1 VTSIVDRRLRGRVAV
16 VAGDGEEVVPVCQEL
31 LRSGVSVA
39 LIASDRAHVDRAVA
53 GADALGIVVVPVTA
67 DPAAPEVWTRVVPHA
82 EQRLGPID
90 IVVAVGPRPVRDL
103 AAEHLIADMARRG
116 HGVFVESDDDI
127 TPRQLPAGLSYGAL
141 PRDGALAARVL
152 AIAGDAD

>member
-1 VTSIVDRRLRGRVAV
+1 
-16 VAGDGEEVVPVCQEL
+16 
-31 LRSGVSVA
+31 
-39 LIASDRAHVDRAVA
+39 
-53 GADALGIVVVPVTA
+53 
-67 DPAAPEVWTRVVPHA
+67 
-82 EQRLGPID
+82 
-90 IVVAVGPRPVRDL
+90 VRDL